1 MPPHRAVTV
10 RERRPL
16 APNHS
21 VKALSRPGKSRIRGS
36 MKSIARLL
44 PLLALA
50 ILIAFLLRWS
60 ARRGRAG
67 VEVHHAAAHDVSPPL
82 ASLRG
87 FESAPKELDCAKTEL
102 GCGTSLSRVPPGRDG
117 SRPGKH

>member
-1 MPPHRAVTV
+1 MPPHRAATV

-21 VKALSRPGKSRIRGS
+21 VKALSRPGESRIRGS

-50 ILIAFLLRWS
+50 ILIPFLLRWS
-60 ARRGRAG
+60 ARRGPAG

-87 FESAPKELDCAKTEL
+87 FEAAPAQLDCAKTES
-102 GCGTSLSRVPPGRDG
+102 GCGTSPQNAENPDDQIG
-117 SRPGKH
+117 